1 MRLSSLRLG
10 MKLFIAVAIPF
21 LVALALTGYHLL
33 LKWDTRSEIVKLRGL
48 AAGVA
53 EISRFIHEMQ
63 RERGASAVFVG
74 SRGEQLRAE
83 LPKQRQLTDEHRGAA
98 LDFMK
103 QLRASATTD
112 AMSAG
117 VAAAEN
123 AVGELDTKR
132 KQIDSLAIT
141 APESNTYFTM
151 SIAKL
156 LALTGEITKAS
167 NRSDVT
173 VAISAYVAF
182 MNGKELAGQERAT
195 SAAGISVGKFDSAG
209 YVRVLGLRAAQES
222 YFSVFEAAATP
233 EQIAFF
239 KKTVSGPVV
248 EELAK
253 MREAIADRGLVGDLG
268 FDGKAWYQTATARI
282 DLLKVVEDRLADDLD
297 ALTAAI
303 QADATKSLVLLT
315 VMIAAALLVCFVVV
329 LLIGRDITRPVNA
342 LTGAMR
348 ELARGNYQTDIPGT
362 ERKDELGQMAG
373 SVLVFKEAGIEK
385 ATLEEQAEM
394 QRKAS
399 EEERARNA
407 AEQARA
413 AEERAAEQAKTAAE
427 QARVVE
433 NLAQGLAKISEGDLT
448 VRLRDGFTEA
458 YRQIRDD
465 FNVTVEHLQETI
477 GSIVGAAREVTGAS
491 SEISASTTDLSQRT
505 EEQAASLEETSASM
519 EQISATVKKNA
530 ENAQHADRS
539 AAGTREIADR
549 GGQVVARAVDAMA
562 RIEESSRKISDIIG
576 VIDEIARQTN
586 LLALNAAVEAARAGE
601 AGRGFAVVASEV
613 RSLAQRSSQA
623 AKDIKDLITSSNS
636 QVQDGVDLVNKAGT
650 ALNQI
655 VGSIKEVAAIISQIA
670 SASMEQSGGIEQ
682 INKALAQMDEITQQN
697 SALVEESAAAAKMLD
712 SQAAAMSAKVGT
724 FRIGT
729 RDDRAAE
736 PTADTAAA

>member
-1 MRLSSLRLG
+1 MRLTSLRLG

-21 LVALALTGYHLL
+21 LVAVALTGYHLV
-33 LKWDTRSEIVKLRGL
+33 LKWDARSEIVKLRGL

-53 EISRFIHEMQ
+53 EISRLIHEMQ

-83 LPKQRQLTDEHRGAA
+83 LPKQRQLTDERRGSA
-98 LDFMK
+98 LAFMK
-103 QLRASATTD
+103 QLRSSAATD

-117 VAAAEN
+117 IAAAEN
-123 AVGELDTKR
+123 AVGELDAKR

-141 APESNTYFTM
+141 APESNAYFTT

-167 NRSDVT
+167 NRSDAT
-173 VAISAYVAF
+173 LAISAYVAF

-195 SAAGISVGKFDSAG
+195 GAAGVSVGKFDTAG

-222 YFSVFEAAATP
+222 YIGVFEAAATP

-248 EELAK
+248 EELGR
-253 MREAIADRGLVGDLG
+253 MREAIAARGMAGDLG
-268 FDGKAWYQTATARI
+268 FDGKAWYQTTTARI
-282 DLLKVVEDRLADDLD
+282 DLFKIVEDRLADDLD

-303 QADATKSLVLLT
+303 QADATKSLVLMAA
-315 VMIAAALLVCFVVV
+315 MITAALLVCFVVV
-329 LLIGRDITRPVNA
+329 LIIGRDITRPVNA

-348 ELARGNYQTDIPGT
+348 ELARGNYQTDVPGT
-362 ERKDELGQMAG
+362 ERKDELGQMAS

-385 ATLEEQAEM
+385 AALEEQARL
-394 QRKAS
+394 QRKLS

-407 AEQARA
+407 AEQAKI
-413 AEERAAEQAKTAAE
+413 AEERAAEQARTAAE

-433 NLAQGLAKISEGDLT
+433 NLAHGLTRVSEGDLT

-465 FNVTVEHLQETI
+465 FNATVEHLQETI
-477 GSIVGAAREVTGAS
+477 GSIVGAAREVTSAS
-491 SEISASTTDLSQRT
+491 TEISSSTTDLSQRT
-505 EEQAASLEETSASM
+505 EEQAASLEQTSASM
-519 EQISATVKKNA
+519 EQISATVRKNA
-530 ENAQHADRS
+530 DNAQQADRS

-549 GGQVVARAVDAMA
+549 GGRVVAKAVDAMA

-636 QVQDGVDLVNKAGT
+636 QVQEGVDLVNKAGT
-650 ALNQI
+650 ALNEI
-655 VGSIKEVAAIISQIA
+655 VTSIKEVATIISEIA
-670 SASMEQSGGIEQ
+670 SASIEQSGGIEQ
-682 INKALAQMDEITQQN
+682 INKALTQMDEITQQN

-712 SQAAAMSAKVGT
+712 SQAGAMSAKVGM
-724 FRIGT
+724 FQIER
-729 RDDRAAE
+729 RDVRPVR
-736 PTADTAAA
+736 PTAAVA